1 MQILKKVYA
10 HIILRLFAATNLE
23 IIKQVRAILHDHI
36 SEGHTRMAL
45 SSIAIQL
52 NGLDLNYLRQLV
64 VRFCPDLVVDEESLT
79 THTLYWAEQ
88 IIADRLKQVGSKLR
102 KIAIPTL
109 REYFTRN
116 HPELSEQQREAA
128 MSAVNS
134 PFSLLIGGPGTGK
147 TTTLKAIL
155 GALETFG
162 YSVSLAAPTGRAAER
177 MTETTGHFAQT
188 IHRLLY
194 FSPRENKWLKTL
206 LGNRRDAIAVDEFS
220 MMDTVL
226 TAKLL
231 SSASAYTRIIAL
243 GDAEQIPSIGPGAV
257 LRDLIQCGQVNVCRL
272 SQTHRQA
279 GDSKIIELTNSMRHG
294 RSIDWVQPGQG
305 KSDVYFI
312 HAPNDFAIAA
322 SVGKALKSLAG
333 RLGYQPNT
341 DIQILAAIHKGVAGI
356 SNLNKVARQ
365 ALLGDQ
371 SIYPFAVGDRVLHTK
386 NNRRKRISNGNVGI
400 VTSVSAGCVM
410 VQYPHRSLRY
420 NRKEQAELI
429 HAHAMSVYKA
439 QGSEFKVTIIPLS
452 QSHARYWNRPLL
464 LTAASRPKELLIFI
478 GSEQVYEAAMSDVS
492 PYERRTGLLAAITQG
507 CVSGKR

>member
-10 HIILRLFAATNLE
+10 HIILSLFAQSSSE
-23 IIKQVRAILHDHI
+23 IIKQVRAVLNDHI
-36 SEGHTRMAL
+36 SEGHTRIAL
-45 SSIAIQL
+45 AEIAVQL
-52 NGLDLNYLRQLV
+52 NGLNLNYLRQLIL
-64 VRFCPDLVVDEESLT
+64 RFCPDLVIAEDHLT
-79 THTLYWAEQ
+79 TNTLCWAER
-88 IIADRLKQVGSKLR
+88 IIADRLKIVGSKLR

-128 MSAVNS
+128 IGAVNS

-177 MTETTGHFAQT
+177 MTEATGHFAQT
-188 IHRLLY
+188 IHRMLY
-194 FSPRENKWLKTL
+194 FSPRESKWLKTL

-231 SSASAYTRIIAL
+231 SSASPYTRIIAL
-243 GDAEQIPSIGPGAV
+243 GDSEQLPSIGPGAV
-257 LRDLIQCGQVNVCRL
+257 LRDLIACGQVNVCRL

-279 GDSKIIELTNSMRHG
+279 GDSKIVELATAMRHG

-305 KSDVYFI
+305 KSDVYLI

-341 DIQILAAIHKGVAGI
+341 DIQILTTIHKGVAGTN
-356 SNLNKVARQ
+356 NLNKVARQ
-365 ALLGDQ
+365 ALVGEQ
-371 SIYPFAVGDRVLHTK
+371 AVYPFAIGDRVLHTK
-386 NNRRKRISNGNVGI
+386 NNRRLRISNGNVGI
-400 VTSVSAGCVM
+400 ITSVSAGCVM

-420 NRKEQAELI
+420 NRKEQAELT
-429 HAHAMSVYKA
+429 HAHAMTVYKA

-452 QSHARYWNRPLL
+452 ESQARYWNRPLL

-478 GSEQVYEAAMSDVS
+478 GSEKVYEAAMSDTS
-492 PYERRTGLLAAITQG
+492 PYERNTGLVAAITQV
-507 CVSGKR
+507 CVG